1 MVATSKT
8 RFSAESGANDLDL
21 LADDALS
28 AAGDVLDRHTSTFA
42 VRIVGVEFGRHPHV
56 SVLVSGDEATP
67 PRVMHRWAAMRADA
81 ELVHAAELL
90 AIGWLN
96 ALPESTRVVVG
107 AAIDISNA
115 SLRIYAR
122 PATAD
127 VALAIRHQ
135 GVIVEIA
142 RRAVAHA
149 ESIH

>member
-1 MVATSKT
+1 MDAP
-8 RFSAESGANDLDL
+8 ESLETAVTDVLDI
-21 LADDALS
+21 
-28 AAGDVLDRHTSTFA
+28 AGDVLDRHPSA
-42 VRIVGVEFGRHPHV
+42 HLVRVVGVELGQRPRLEI
-56 SVLVSGDEATP
+56 LVSGDDSTP
-67 PRVMHRWAAMRADA
+67 PRALRRWPAMRVDA

-90 AIGWLN
+90 ATGWLN